1 MLGKEGFRAVAV
13 DWPGHGS
20 SDKVS
25 TALSPVQLLVNA
37 GRLYAVQSACRQE
50 PPIRVQQ

>member
-20 SDKVS
+20 SDKVRHGQFLPQPFVS
-25 TALSPVQLLVNA
+25 TACCTDYSLPV
-37 GRLYAVQSACRQE
+37 GGS
-50 PPIRVQQ
+50 IH